1 MLSLHNLRSPAL
13 NIAAALSLS
22 LLLSA
27 CGNPQQTQENAI
39 VTPAKELNATAP
51 AAGEDD
57 YADEIN
63 DPIEGF
69 NRAMFQFNYAV
80 DRVILRPTV
89 WVYKTVVPEFARTG
103 ISNVL
108 DNWYEPVNTVNAL
121 LQGKFTV
128 AANSF
133 WRFVINSSLGILG
146 FADVAGEA
154 GLHQQKEDFGQ
165 TLGSWGVGSGPY
177 LVLPII
183 GPSSVRDGSGMLVD
197 IFTDP
202 STYLM
207 TERDLWWRAGVR
219 GFDARYRMDH
229 LLDEIYQSV
238 DPYATMRSLYT
249 QRRAALVAE

>member
-1 MLSLHNLRSPAL
+1 MLLPHNLRNTAL
-13 NIAAALSLS
+13 NIAAVLGLSLM
-22 LLLSA
+22 LAA
-27 CGNPQQTQENAI
+27 CGNPQSTQDNAV
-39 VTPAKELNATAP
+39 VTPAEQLNATAP
-51 AAGEDD
+51 AAGDD
-57 YADEIN
+57 AVDEIN

-80 DRVILRPTV
+80 DRAILRPTV
-89 WVYKTVVPEFARTG
+89 WVYKTIVPEFARTG
-103 ISNVL
+103 ISSLL

-133 WRFVINSSLGILG
+133 WRFVINSSLGFLG
-146 FADVAGEA
+146 FADVAAEA

-183 GPSSVRDGSGMLVD
+183 GPSSVRDGSGMLAD

-207 TERDLWWRAGVR
+207 TERDLWWRAGVK
-219 GFDARYRMDH
+219 GFDARYRSDH